1 MKSGMLKATF
11 LTKMKKRV
19 SEETYLQELIK
30 FRKVFCDSFEKQY
43 DIIKTRTCKTCKKKF
58 FKRPL
63 TPEKKFCSDACKS
76 KNYRKNFVKAYN
88 KKNSTKRK
96 YKDFHKIREECKEN
110 EKNN

>member
-1 MKSGMLKATF
+1 
-11 LTKMKKRV
+11 MKKRV

-30 FRKVFCDSFEKQY
+30 FKKVFCDSFEKQY
-43 DIIKTRTCKTCKKKF
+43 DIIKTRICKTCGKKF

-76 KNYRKNFVKAYN
+76 KNYRNKCIEKYN
-88 KKNSTKRK
+88 RENGTSFTSYRL
-96 YKDFHKIREECKEN
+96 IRRLN